1 MSKFR
6 ALSPTH
12 SLTPLALLVIALLFV
27 IVTMENRAFAQPQ
40 PMVLDESCTVTIGNQ
55 TSPVRV
61 DGSFIVPNISIF
73 QSRDTGIAPQ
83 LYRARVVCLRNGQQT
98 TGQTG
103 FFVHV

>member
-61 DGSFIVPNISIF
+61 DGSFIVPNIFIINKVWIVIF
-73 QSRDTGIAPQ
+73 
-83 LYRARVVCLRNGQQT
+83 L
-98 TGQTG
+98 
-103 FFVHV
+103 